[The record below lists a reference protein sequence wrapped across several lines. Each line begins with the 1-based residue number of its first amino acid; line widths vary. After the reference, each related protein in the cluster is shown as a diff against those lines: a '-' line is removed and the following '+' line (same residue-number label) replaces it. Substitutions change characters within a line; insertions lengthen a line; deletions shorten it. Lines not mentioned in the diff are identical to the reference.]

1 MIVLRIIGIVLVVLA
16 LGAAVVV
23 LALTLKARIEIR
35 RRMPDGPLRVRV
47 RYGPIGKVFT
57 LGARK
62 KKPKQAREKQKTEQP
77 KQQRARP
84 AFSLENL
91 DIRECMDLAVD
102 MLDDMTGAIT
112 WERLHVT
119 VILHT
124 DDAARSAVLLGTLSA
139 LVGNL
144 YPYLERAFVLR
155 DPKIVLDADFDAQR
169 TVWGMD
175 IALMTRLVRFPPILW
190 KHRKR
195 LWALWKTIK
204 T

>member
-1 MIVLRIIGIVLVVLA
+1 MIVLRIIGIVLAVLA
-16 LGAAVVV
+16 LGVAVVV
-23 LALTLKARIEIR
+23 LTLTLKASIAVR
-35 RRMPDGPLRVRV
+35 RSMPDGPLRVRV
-47 RYGPIGKVFT
+47 RYGPIKKVFT
-57 LGARK
+57 LGQRK
-62 KKPKQAREKQKTEQP
+62 KKPKQVRERQKTEQP
-77 KQQRARP
+77 KQQRAQS
-84 AFSLENL
+84 AVSLENL

-124 DDAARSAVLLGTLSA
+124 DDAARTAILLGTLSA

-144 YPYLERAFVLR
+144 YPYMERAFVLR

-169 TVWGMD
+169 TVWGVD
-175 IALMTRLVRFPPILW
+175 IELMTRLMRFPPILW
-190 KHRKR
+190 KYRKR